1 MNDDK
6 IFEFSHGG
14 LFSGCKKLCIVEEG
28 GRIIARYTEFPQ
40 TGRDRT
46 FEVSGEDLEELER
59 ALEGAGVRGWFANY
73 WNPVLDGTQW
83 SLTFEGR
90 THDGSNCYP
99 EGFGVL
105 SSFLADRFG
114 MPGCEPEECFV
125 ERPGEIDPREHIAL
139 YLNRVGDGREQ
150 KRMDADELEE
160 HMEDMR
166 LTASEMRADIDALA
180 SADPRF
186 QRYSEIIED
195 AGIEPNVQRMKE
207 LDVRDLDADAIIA
220 MMAFIY
226 RADRWDGYSEDFLE
240 CVSDGTFD
248 RWLEALSEKLAR
260 EW

>member
-1 MNDDK
+1 
-6 IFEFSHGG
+6 
-14 LFSGCKKLCIVEEG
+14 
-28 GRIIARYTEFPQ
+28 
-40 TGRDRT
+40 
-46 FEVSGEDLEELER
+46 
-59 ALEGAGVRGWFANY
+59 
-73 WNPVLDGTQW
+73 
-83 SLTFEGR
+83 
-90 THDGSNCYP
+90 
-99 EGFGVL
+99 
-105 SSFLADRFG
+105 

-180 SADPRF
+180 SAEPRF

-195 AGIEPNVQRMKE
+195 AGIEPNVQRMME
-207 LDVRDLDADAIIA
+207 LDLRDLDADAIIA

-226 RADRWDGYSEDFLE
+226 RADRWDGYSENFLE
-240 CVSDGTFD
+240 CVTDGTFA